1 MAQPTE
7 TERRFEV
14 SERSSALPVPALSRY
29 ARPTSKTRR
38 ADAPRSDAEAG
49 STEIESEAATGAAAA
64 RADSTGVTDVP
75 LEAAADLEDLLD
87 LDALR
92 DTDPIVQAADEE
104 WATDPSPP
112 QPVHAARRTDSPRG
126 GTEPA
131 RARASQRAGAHRQSV
146 RSHDPLPPERREPS
160 AADTRDTRNLP
171 ALRDDGPQSPPPRA
185 EQRVPFWKRLS
196 MTRTAAPAPPPAAAI
211 SPDLLK
217 PVLERIDHLTRRFER
232 EQKALHER
240 LDQFEH
246 NITRL
251 WELEEQMGLEEV
263 RAQLAVIQ
271 ANQEEIADGVH
282 ALARKV
288 AIAGGLGV
296 AAIAGLLIWA
306 LL

>member
-29 ARPTSKTRR
+29 ARPGAKPRDDRSAIGHEASDTTDAERV
-38 ADAPRSDAEAG
+38 APRG
-49 STEIESEAATGAAAA
+49 PGAT
-64 RADSTGVTDVP
+64 DDVS
-75 LEAAADLEDLLD
+75 LEAAPERIEELLD
-87 LDALR
+87 VDALR
-92 DTDPIVQAADEE
+92 DAEPIVQAAHEE

-112 QPVHAARRTDSPRG
+112 QPVSDARRTDSPRS
-126 GTEPA
+126 TATNEPD
-131 RARASQRAGAHRQSV
+131 
-146 RSHDPLPPERREPS
+146 RSS
-160 AADTRDTRNLP
+160 LP
-171 ALRDDGPQSPPPRA
+171 ALREQPQTQSPPRA
-185 EQRVPFWKRLS
+185 EEKRPFWKRLS
-196 MTRTAAPAPPPAAAI
+196 MARPAASAPPPVASI
-211 SPDLLK
+211 PPELLK
-217 PVLERIDHLTRRFER
+217 PALERIDHLTRRFEH

-251 WELEEQMGLEEV
+251 WELEEQMGLEEI

-282 ALARKV
+282 AIARNV
-288 AIAGGLGV
+288 AVAAGLGV
-296 AAIAGLLIWA
+296 AVLGGLLLWV